1 MAVASGGRHAVR
13 PVAVV
18 GFAQSPMVRREE
30 RLNDVEFLQP
40 VIQDVFEK
48 VGLTK
53 DDMGFVCSGSCDYLV
68 GAPFSFVGA
77 LDAVGAWPPMRE
89 SHVEMDGAFAL
100 YEAWTQLQ
108 EDDIDTAL
116 VFSFG
121 RSSISQLDRVL
132 TLQLDPYYVAP
143 LWPDPVALAA
153 LQAQALIDTGRYGE
167 ADFAAVAARSRR
179 DARNNPHAQVT
190 GEHSADELMRDDYV
204 VAPLR
209 RHALPPITDGATA
222 VILAAGDKARALCA
236 RPAWITGMDHR
247 IETHALGARDL
258 TTSPTTRSAAVGAG
272 LLDGDGDGSV
282 AVDVAELHAP
292 FAHQEL
298 ILRDALGL
306 GDAVSINPSGG
317 ALAANGVMVAG
328 LVRIG
333 EAASRIMDGT
343 ARTALAHATS
353 GPCLQ
358 QNLVCALAAEPAD
371 DGRA

>member
-1 MAVASGGRHAVR
+1 
-13 PVAVV
+13 VAVV
-18 GFAQSPMVRREE
+18 SVAQSKSLRREE
-30 RLNDVEFLQP
+30 ASNDVEMLQP
-40 VIQDVFEK
+40 VIVDVFAQ

-68 GAPFSFVGA
+68 GAPFSFVAA

-116 VFSFG
+116 VYCFG
-121 RSSISQLDRVL
+121 RSSMSELGRVL

-153 LQAQALIDTGRYGE
+153 LQARALLDAGTYTE
-167 ADFAAVAARSRR
+167 ADFAEVASRSRR
-179 DARNNPHAQVT
+179 DALGNPHAQVA
-190 GEHSADELMRDDYV
+190 GDHSPEELLGDDYV

-209 RHALPPITDGATA
+209 RHTLPPVSDSAAA
-222 VILAAGDKARALCA
+222 VILAAGDRAGELCE

-247 IETHALGARDL
+247 METHSLGARDL
-258 TTSPTTRSAAVGAG
+258 TTSPSTRRAGEGAG
-272 LLDGDGDGSV
+272 LLDGGGEGSGGGGAV
-282 AVDVAELHAP
+282 VDVAELHAP

-306 GDAVSINPSGG
+306 GDAVRINPSGG
-317 ALAANGVMVAG
+317 ALAAHGLMVAG

-333 EAASRIMDGT
+333 EAAGRIMDGS
-343 ARTALAHATS
+343 ASTALGHATS

-358 QNLVCALAAEPAD
+358 QNLVCALAAEPAGE
-371 DGRA
+371 GRG